1 MFGILLVKEC
11 KEILKSIT
19 YYIFLGCITLFFI
32 TQMGKLEGT
41 VKPTQGQENYGYIYS
56 NDSAI
61 IMPSALEQLVQEY
74 DRNEYTTY
82 PFGFYKQ
89 VKLNEEKQKRV
100 MEIILELTGYNEMQL
115 TSVIEQYWNDSNS
128 MVLKVKDELNYEE
141 FKIYMKKVD
150 HLLGGGSQYDVK
162 LLKQHG
168 RMPMT
173 YETALSEYEDIIY
186 KDKVSGAYAR
196 LFSDYMGIILA
207 ILPVFLAVNRGLK
220 DKRAKASDVIFSKKA
235 SSVTIIL
242 ARYVATIVMILV
254 PLMLISI
261 NPTMQSMYIASSNSV
276 DGDWFAFIKYIFVWL
291 LPIILFTVSI
301 GFFFTELTNGPVAIL
316 IQGIWWFVSIFLGAM
331 DLIGHVGMNLIPRFN
346 DVGSYQVYSNIFKEL
361 VLNRLGYS
369 FISIVI
375 LIATIMIFH
384 LKRKGTLLNYGKIL
398 RNNKGKLEV

>member
-32 TQMGKLEGT
+32 TQMGKLDGMA
-41 VKPTQGQENYGYIYS
+41 KPVQGQENYGYIYS

-100 MEIILELTGYNEMQL
+100 TEIILELTGYNEIQL
-115 TSVIEQYWNDSNS
+115 KSAIEQYWNDSNS
-128 MVLKVKDELNYEE
+128 MVLKVKDGLSYEE

-150 HLLGGGSQYDVK
+150 DLLGGGSQYDVK
-162 LLKQHG
+162 RLKQHG

-173 YETALSEYEDIIY
+173 YETALSEYEDIIS

-220 DKRAKASDVIFSKKA
+220 DERAKASDVIFSKKA

-261 NPTMQSMYIASSNSV
+261 NPTLQSMYIASSNSV

-384 LKRKGTLLNYGKIL
+384 LKRKGTLLKYGKIL